1 MMNIK
6 RLFANELYL
15 KKFRSFNE
23 VKIPLGRKMTV
34 ISGVNG
40 VGKSN
45 IISLISSGSGV
56 SRKSDLGSNFQP
68 EFSDFFII
76 DVNENYQDYKLYISY
91 VEESGEFALA
101 KRLSFKDDTAAN
113 RGIRII
119 PRTTNEYNEGITVT
133 EAQRIAKE
141 KYGSGGAARVQIPTI
156 YLSLSRLYPLGERK
170 SPAKVSTITKRS
182 PYAQQEVMEKYREWY
197 NHLIPGSIL
206 EDAAVTVIEKKV
218 SSRDSL
224 HMDIDNTPTLSQ
236 SIGQDNVGNIVSAL
250 VDIYRLS
257 KDDNYCGAILCID
270 EIEVSLHPDTQ
281 MRLLSLL
288 ETLTG
293 ELKIQVI
300 VSTHSLTILKECLKK
315 EERDEINYRVI
326 YLKNPSLPYVTE
338 RKSYDLLKADM
349 FGSFEYRK
357 IRVRMYFED
366 NVGKQIFESLIE
378 AYKSILDKVK
388 SDEAGK
394 VLRNPSDNY
403 QIINNEIIGM
413 VKVLDYFD
421 NLNMVV
427 THLGCEQLINICGAD
442 SAFFKRIIFMLDGD
456 ARIKGGNKP
465 NVRDYLTSFYNPKSE
480 GRSQRE
486 HSDNVIFAPGY
497 FAPESYLYKIINHI
511 CTNELES
518 MDFWRSLDRNENTAL
533 YTADKIR
540 ALFSSLPNDFNND
553 SLKSIFGDFDV
564 KSDVWDFVINT
575 EILTYHYSDYRNVG
589 QLIEFL
595 KCFSAAYD
603 MSYSLTVSNRY
614 V

>member
-1 MMNIK
+1 MTSTK

-23 VKIPLGRKMTV
+23 VRIPLGRKMTV

-56 SRKSDLGSNFQP
+56 SRKSALGSNFQP

-76 DVNENYQDYKLYISY
+76 DVNENYQDYKLYMSY

-101 KRLSFKDDTAAN
+101 KRLSFKDDTATN

-119 PRTTNEYNEGITVT
+119 PRTTNEYSEGINIT
-133 EAQRIAKE
+133 EAQLIAKE
-141 KYGSGGAARVQIPTI
+141 KYGSGGAARVLIPTI
-156 YLSLSRLYPLGERK
+156 YLSLSRLYPLGEKK
-170 SPAKVSTITKRS
+170 SPAKVNTITKRS

-197 NHLIPGSIL
+197 NHLIPGSIQ
-206 EDAAVTVIEKKV
+206 ENAAVTVIEKKV

-281 MRLLSLL
+281 IRLLSLL

-293 ELKIQVI
+293 ELKIQVM

-315 EERDEINYRVI
+315 EERDDVDYRVI

-349 FGSFEYRK
+349 FGSFDYRK
-357 IRVRMYFED
+357 IRARMYFED

-378 AYKSILDKVK
+378 AYRSILGKVK
-388 SDEAGK
+388 SDEEGK
-394 VLRNPSDNY
+394 VLRNPGNNY
-403 QIINNEIIGM
+403 RAINKEIAGM
-413 VKVLDYFD
+413 AKVLEYYD
-421 NLNMVV
+421 NLNVVV
-427 THLGCEQLINICGAD
+427 THLGCDELINISEAD
-442 SAFFKRIIFMLDGD
+442 AAFFKRIIFMLDGD
-456 ARIKGGNKP
+456 ARIKGRNKP
-465 NVRDYLTSFYNPKSE
+465 NVRDYLTTFYNPKAEGVSE
-480 GRSQRE
+480 RD
-486 HSDNVIFAPGY
+486 HSENVIFAPGY

-533 YTADKIR
+533 YTADKIK

-553 SLKSIFGDFDV
+553 SLKSIFGEGDV
-564 KSDVWDFVINT
+564 KGDVWDFVMNT
-575 EILTYHYSDYRNVG
+575 EILSYYYADYNKVVP
-589 QLIEFL
+589 LIEFL
-595 KCFSAAYD
+595 KCFVTAYEI
-603 MSYSLTVSNRY
+603 SYSLTVSNRY